1 MAEKSLPAE
10 RAVQAEIEM
19 PQNMQNNFM
28 ENFRECYKL
37 ANVLEKS
44 TLIPQQY
51 QNKPE
56 DCVIAIDMANR
67 MGVSPMMVMQS
78 LYVVKGKPSWS
89 GQACMSFIRAK
100 YSDVSPV
107 YTGTKGTDTRGCY
120 IKAVTKEGSIIEGT
134 EITMAMA
141 KAEGW
146 LSNPKWKSTQEQM
159 LAYRAAAFFAR
170 VYCPEVLMGVSA
182 EGEVEDSEIK
192 VNKAPDILGG
202 KND

>member
-1 MAEKSLPAE
+1 MADNNLPVE
-10 RAVQAEIEM
+10 RVAQAEIEI
-19 PQNMQNNFM
+19 PQNMQNSFV

-37 ANVLEKS
+37 ANVLAKS

-51 QNKPE
+51 QKKPE

-100 YSDVSPV
+100 YSDVSPI

-120 IKAVTKEGSIIEGT
+120 IKAVSKNGDTIEGT
-134 EITMAMA
+134 EVTMAMA
-141 KAEGW
+141 KSMIPFLYSFHA
-146 LSNPKWKSTQEQM
+146 
-159 LAYRAAAFFAR
+159 
-170 VYCPEVLMGVSA
+170 VSA
-182 EGEVEDSEIK
+182 ASSK
-192 VNKAPDILGG
+192 
-202 KND
+202 